1 MFILLL
7 YLILYVISLELNHC
21 CYCSREIISFLLA
34 VFKQTEEEEL
44 KNQLKHDLKR
54 EFYLSLSLSNALNVI
69 F

>member
-54 EFYLSLSLSNALNVI
+54 EFYLSLSL
-69 F
+69 